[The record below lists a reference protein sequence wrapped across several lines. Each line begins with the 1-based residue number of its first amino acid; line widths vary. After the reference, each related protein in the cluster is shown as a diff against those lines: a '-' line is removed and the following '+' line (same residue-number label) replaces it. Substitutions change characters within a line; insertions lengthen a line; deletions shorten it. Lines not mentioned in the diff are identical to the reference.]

1 MTWRIT
7 IGLLTNL
14 LLSFAVMANASIGFQ
29 QITLADE
36 ATNRPLDVA
45 VFYPVSSPSQATT
58 MGENIVFPGIAVSKN
73 AVPESGE
80 HPLIVVSH
88 GYGGNW
94 FNQLW
99 LAQALVKQGYIV
111 AAPNHPGTTTKDM
124 RPENA
129 QALWQRPHDISRVIT
144 ALLTTPEKTG
154 LVDAKRIAAVGHSL
168 GGWTVLALAG
178 GRFST
183 EQFEKD
189 CLAHVGLA
197 SCKAYEKMQ
206 VAKSAASRAQLDK
219 SLADP
224 RISAV
229 VSLDMGLARGFTAES
244 LAAINIPV
252 LIMAAGY
259 PNDELPA
266 KLESHDLAQ
275 KLSPA
280 HSAYKEIA
288 DATHFSFM
296 QLCKPGAVEIINA
309 ESPGDGMIC
318 LDGGERSR
326 EQIHQE
332 VGKDVSDFLQAAWR
346 KS

>member
-14 LLSFAVMANASIGFQ
+14 LLSFGVMANAGIGFQ
-29 QITLADE
+29 QLTLADE

-45 VFYPVSSPSQATT
+45 VFYPASSPSQTT
-58 MGENIVFPGIAVSKN
+58 TIGENMAFPGIVVSKN
-73 AVPESGE
+73 AEPESGE

-88 GYGGNW
+88 GYGGSW

-99 LAQALVKQGYIV
+99 LVQALVKQGYIV

-144 ALLTTPEKTG
+144 ALLATPEKAG
-154 LVDAKRIAAVGHSL
+154 QVDAKRIAAVGHSL

-178 GRFST
+178 GRFNT

-189 CLAHVGLA
+189 CLTHVGLA

-206 VAKSAASRAQLDK
+206 VAKSAESRALLDK

-332 VGKDVSDFLQAAWR
+332 IGKDVSDFLQTAWR
-346 KS
+346 KP

>member
-7 IGLLTNL
+7 IGLITNL
-14 LLSFAVMANASIGFQ
+14 LLSFAVMANTGIGFQ

-45 VFYPVSSPSQATT
+45 VFYPASSPSQTT
-58 MGENIVFPGIAVSKN
+58 TIGENIVFPGIAVSKN
-73 AVPESGE
+73 AVPESGG

-88 GYGGNW
+88 GYGGSW
-94 FNQLW
+94 FNQFW

-111 AAPNHPGTTTKDM
+111 AAPNHPGTTFKDM
-124 RPENA
+124 RTEKA
-129 QALWQRPHDISRVIT
+129 QELWQRPHDLSRVIT
-144 ALLTTPEKTG
+144 ALLATPEKTG
-154 LVDAKRIAAVGHSL
+154 QVDAKRIAAVGHSL
-168 GGWTVLALAG
+168 GGWTVLELAG

-189 CLAHVGLA
+189 CLTHAGLA
-197 SCKAYEKMQ
+197 SCKVYEKMQ
-206 VAKSAASRAQLDK
+206 VAKNAASRAQLDK

-229 VSLDMGLARGFTAES
+229 ISLDMGLARGFTAES
-244 LAAINIPV
+244 LAAINIPI

-259 PNDELPA
+259 PNEELPA
-266 KLESHDLAQ
+266 RLESHDLAQ

-309 ESPGDGMIC
+309 ENPGDGMIC

-346 KS
+346 KP

>member
-7 IGLLTNL
+7 IGLITNL
-14 LLSFAVMANASIGFQ
+14 LLSFAVMANTGIGFQ

-45 VFYPVSSPSQATT
+45 VFYPASSPSQT
-58 MGENIVFPGIAVSKN
+58 MTIGENIVFPGIAVSKN

-88 GYGGNW
+88 GYGGSW

-129 QALWQRPHDISRVIT
+129 QVLWQRPHDISRVIT
-144 ALLTTPEKTG
+144 ALLATPEKTG

-189 CLAHVGLA
+189 CLTHAGLA
-197 SCKAYEKMQ
+197 SCKVYEKMQ
-206 VAKSAASRAQLDK
+206 VEKNAASRVQLDK
-219 SLADP
+219 ALADP

-229 VSLDMGLARGFTAES
+229 ISLDMGLARGFTAES
-244 LAAINIPV
+244 LAAINIPI

-309 ESPGDGMIC
+309 ENPGDGMIC

-346 KS
+346 KP

>member
-14 LLSFAVMANASIGFQ
+14 LLSFAVMADAGIGFQ
-29 QITLADE
+29 QITLTDGAN
-36 ATNRPLDVA
+36 NRPLDVA
-45 VFYPVSSPSQATT
+45 VFYPTSLSQQTAII
-58 MGENIVFPGIAVSKN
+58 GENVVFPGIAVSKS
-73 AVPESGE
+73 AAPESGE

-94 FNQLW
+94 LNQLW
-99 LAQALVKQGYIV
+99 LTQALVKQGYIV

-129 QALWQRPHDISRVIT
+129 QVLWQRPHDISRVIT
-144 ALLTTPEKTG
+144 ALLATPEKTG

-183 EQFEKD
+183 EQFERD
-189 CLAHVGLA
+189 CLTHVGLA

-206 VAKSAASRAQLDK
+206 VAKSASSRAQLDK

-252 LIMAAGY
+252 SIVAAGY
-259 PNDELPA
+259 PNEELPA
-266 KLESHDLAQ
+266 ELESHDLAR

-296 QLCKPGAVEIINA
+296 QLCKPGAIEIINA
-309 ESPGDGMIC
+309 ENPGDGMIC

-332 VGKDVSDFLQAAWR
+332 VAKDISDFLQAAWR
-346 KS
+346 KL

>member
-7 IGLLTNL
+7 IGLITNL
-14 LLSFAVMANASIGFQ
+14 LLSFAVMANAGIGFQ
-29 QITLADE
+29 HITLADG

-45 VFYPVSSPSQATT
+45 VFYPASSSSQTT
-58 MGENIVFPGIAVSKN
+58 TIGDNAVFPGIAVSKN

-80 HPLIVVSH
+80 YPLIVVSH
-88 GYGGNW
+88 GYGGSW
-94 FNQLW
+94 FNQFW
-99 LAQALVKQGYIV
+99 LAQVLVKQGYIV
-111 AAPNHPGTTTKDM
+111 AAPNHPGTTFKDM
-124 RPENA
+124 RVEKA
-129 QALWQRPHDISRVIT
+129 QELWLRPNDISRVIT
-144 ALLTTPEKTG
+144 ALLAAPEKTG
-154 LVDAKRIAAVGHSL
+154 RVDAQRIAAVGHSL
-168 GGWTVLALAG
+168 GGWTVLELAG

-189 CLAHVGLA
+189 CLTHAGLA
-197 SCKAYEKMQ
+197 SCKVYEKMQ
-206 VAKSAASRAQLDK
+206 VAKNAASRAQLDK

-229 VSLDMGLARGFTAES
+229 ISLDMGLARGFTAES
-244 LAAINIPV
+244 LAAINIPI

-259 PNDELPA
+259 PNEELPA

-275 KLSPA
+275 KLPPA
-280 HSAYKEIA
+280 YSTYKEIA

-296 QLCKPGAVEIINA
+296 QLCKPGAIEIINA
-309 ESPGDGMIC
+309 ENPGDGMIC

-346 KS
+346 KL

>member
-7 IGLLTNL
+7 IGLITNL
-14 LLSFAVMANASIGFQ
+14 LLSFAVMANAGIGFQ
-29 QITLADE
+29 HITLADG

-45 VFYPVSSPSQATT
+45 VFYPASSSSQTT
-58 MGENIVFPGIAVSKN
+58 TIGDNAVFPGIAVSKN

-80 HPLIVVSH
+80 YPLIVVSH
-88 GYGGNW
+88 GYGGSW
-94 FNQLW
+94 FNQFW
-99 LAQALVKQGYIV
+99 LAQVLVKQGYIV
-111 AAPNHPGTTTKDM
+111 AAPNHPGTTFKDM
-124 RPENA
+124 RVEKA
-129 QALWQRPHDISRVIT
+129 QELWLRPNDISRVIT
-144 ALLTTPEKTG
+144 ALLAAPEKTG
-154 LVDAKRIAAVGHSL
+154 RVDAKRIAAVGHSL
-168 GGWTVLALAG
+168 GGWTVLELAG

-189 CLAHVGLA
+189 CLTHAGLA
-197 SCKAYEKMQ
+197 SCKVYEKMQ
-206 VAKSAASRAQLDK
+206 VAKNAASRAQLDK

-229 VSLDMGLARGFTAES
+229 ISLDMGLARGFTAES
-244 LAAINIPV
+244 LAAINIPI

-259 PNDELPA
+259 PNEELPA

-275 KLSPA
+275 KLPPA
-280 HSAYKEIA
+280 YSTYKEIA

-296 QLCKPGAVEIINA
+296 QLCKPGAIEIINA
-309 ESPGDGMIC
+309 ENPGDGMIC

-346 KS
+346 KL

>member
-7 IGLLTNL
+7 IGLITNL
-14 LLSFAVMANASIGFQ
+14 LLSFAVMANTGIGFQ
-29 QITLADE
+29 HITLADE
-36 ATNRPLDVA
+36 GNNRPLDVA
-45 VFYPVSSPSQATT
+45 VFYPASSSSQTTT
-58 MGENIVFPGIAVSKN
+58 MGDNAVFPGIAVSKN

-88 GYGGNW
+88 GYGGSW
-94 FNQLW
+94 FNQFW
-99 LAQALVKQGYIV
+99 LAQVLVKQGYIV
-111 AAPNHPGTTTKDM
+111 AAPNHPGTTFKDM
-124 RPENA
+124 RTEKA
-129 QALWQRPHDISRVIT
+129 QALWQRSHDLSRVIT
-144 ALLTTPEKTG
+144 ALLATPEKTG

-189 CLAHVGLA
+189 CLTHAGLA
-197 SCKAYEKMQ
+197 SCKVYEKMQ
-206 VAKSAASRAQLDK
+206 VEKNAASRVQLDK
-219 SLADP
+219 ALADP

-229 VSLDMGLARGFTAES
+229 ISLDMGLARGFTAES
-244 LAAINIPV
+244 LAAINIPI

-309 ESPGDGMIC
+309 ENPGDGMIC

>member
-14 LLSFAVMANASIGFQ
+14 LLSFAVMADAGIGFQ

-36 ATNRPLDVA
+36 ANHRQLDVA
-45 VFYPVSSPSQATT
+45 VFYPTSLSQQTEII
-58 MGENIVFPGIAVSKN
+58 GENVVFPGIAVSKN
-73 AVPESGE
+73 AAPESGA

-94 FNQLW
+94 LNQLW
-99 LAQALVKQGYIV
+99 LVQALVKQGYIV

-124 RPENA
+124 RTENA
-129 QALWQRPHDISRVIT
+129 QELWQRPNDISRVIT
-144 ALLTTPEKTG
+144 ALLATPEKTG
-154 LVDAKRIAAVGHSL
+154 RVDEKRIAAVGHSL
-168 GGWTVLALAG
+168 GGWTVLELAG

-183 EQFEKD
+183 DQFERD
-189 CLAHVGLA
+189 CLTHVGLA

-206 VAKSAASRAQLDK
+206 IAKSASSRAQLDK

-252 LIMAAGY
+252 LIFAAGY
-259 PNDELPA
+259 PSEELPA
-266 KLESHDLAQ
+266 DLESHDLAR

-309 ESPGDGMIC
+309 ENPGDGMIC

-332 VGKDVSDFLQAAWR
+332 VARDISDFLQAAWR
-346 KS
+346 KP

>member
-14 LLSFAVMANASIGFQ
+14 LLSFAVMADAGIGFQ
-29 QITLADE
+29 QITLADGDN
-36 ATNRPLDVA
+36 NRPLDVA
-45 VFYPVSSPSQATT
+45 VFYPASSSQQITT
-58 MGENIVFPGIAVSKN
+58 VGGNVVFPGIAVSQN
-73 AVPESGE
+73 AAPEAGE
-80 HPLIVVSH
+80 HPVIVVSH

-94 FNQLW
+94 LNQLW
-99 LAQALVKQGYIV
+99 LVQALVTQGYIV

-124 RPENA
+124 RMENA
-129 QALWQRPHDISRVIT
+129 QKLWQRPNDISRVIT
-144 ALLTTPEKTG
+144 ALLATPEKTG
-154 LVDAKRIAAVGHSL
+154 QVDAKRIAAVGHSL
-168 GGWTVLALAG
+168 GGWTVLELAG
-178 GRFST
+178 GRFSV
-183 EQFEKD
+183 EQFERD
-189 CLAHVGLA
+189 CLTHVGLA

-206 VAKSAASRAQLDK
+206 IAKSASSRAQLDK

-252 LIMAAGY
+252 LIFAAGY
-259 PNDELPA
+259 PNEELPA
-266 KLESHDLAQ
+266 DLESHNLAR

-309 ESPGDGMIC
+309 ENPGDGMIC

-332 VGKDVSDFLQAAWR
+332 VAKDISDFLQAAWR
-346 KS
+346 KR

>member
-7 IGLLTNL
+7 IGFITNL
-14 LLSFAVMANASIGFQ
+14 LLSFTAMADAGIGFQ
-29 QITLADE
+29 QITLADGVN
-36 ATNRPLDVA
+36 NRSLDVA
-45 VFYPVSSPSQATT
+45 VFYPASSSQQATII
-58 MGENIVFPGIAVSKN
+58 GENVVFPGIAVSKS
-73 AVPESGE
+73 AAPESGE

-94 FNQLW
+94 LNQLW

-111 AAPNHPGTTTKDM
+111 AAPNHPGTTSKDM
-124 RPENA
+124 RLENA
-129 QALWQRPHDISRVIT
+129 QALWQRPKDISRVIT
-144 ALLTTPEKTG
+144 ALLATPEKTG
-154 LVDAKRIAAVGHSL
+154 RVDVKRIAAVGHSL
-168 GGWTVLALAG
+168 GGWTALELAG

-183 EQFEKD
+183 DQFERD
-189 CLAHVGLA
+189 CLMHVGLA
-197 SCKAYEKMQ
+197 SCNVYEKMQ
-206 VAKSAASRAQLDK
+206 VAKSASSCAQLDK

-252 LIMAAGY
+252 LIMAASY
-259 PNDELPA
+259 PNEELPA
-266 KLESHDLAQ
+266 ELESHYLVQ
-275 KLSPA
+275 KLSSV

-288 DATHFSFM
+288 DATHFGFM

-309 ESPGDGMIC
+309 ENPGDGMIC

-332 VGKDVSDFLQAAWR
+332 VAKDISDFLQAAWR
-346 KS
+346 KP

>member
-7 IGLLTNL
+7 IRLLTNL
-14 LLSFAVMANASIGFQ
+14 LLSFGVMANAGIGFQ
-29 QITLADE
+29 QLTLADE

-45 VFYPVSSPSQATT
+45 VFYPASSSSQTT
-58 MGENIVFPGIAVSKN
+58 TIGENIAFPGIVVSKN
-73 AVPESGE
+73 SEPEFGQ

-88 GYGGNW
+88 GYGGSW

-144 ALLTTPEKTG
+144 ALLATPEKTG
-154 LVDAKRIAAVGHSL
+154 QVDAKRIAAVGHSL

-189 CLAHVGLA
+189 CLTHVGLA

-244 LAAINIPV
+244 LVAINIPV

-280 HSAYKEIA
+280 YSAYKEIA

-332 VGKDVSDFLQAAWR
+332 IGKDVSDFLQAAWR
-346 KS
+346 KP

>member
-7 IGLLTNL
+7 IGFVTGL
-14 LLSFAVMANASIGFQ
+14 LLSFTVMADVGIGFQ
-29 QITLADE
+29 QIRLADE
-36 ATNRPLDVA
+36 VNNRPLDVA
-45 VFYPVSSPSQATT
+45 LFYPASLSQQTEII
-58 MGENIVFPGIAVSKN
+58 GENPVFHGIAVSKN

-88 GYGGNW
+88 GYGGSW

-124 RPENA
+124 RVENA
-129 QALWQRPHDISRVIT
+129 QELWQRPKDISRVIT
-144 ALLTTPEKTG
+144 ALLITPEKTG
-154 LVDAKRIAAVGHSL
+154 QVDAKRIAAVGHSL
-168 GGWTVLALAG
+168 GGWTVLELAG

-183 EQFEKD
+183 DQFERD
-189 CLAHVGLA
+189 CLTHVGLA
-197 SCKAYEKMQ
+197 SCKVYEKMR
-206 VAKSAASRAQLDK
+206 VAKSAPSRAQLDQ

-229 VSLDMGLARGFTAES
+229 VSLDMGLARGFTADS
-244 LAAINIPV
+244 LAAINIPI

-259 PNDELPA
+259 PNEELPA
-266 KLESHDLAQ
+266 RLESYDLAQ

-296 QLCKPGAVEIINA
+296 QPCKPGAVEIINA
-309 ESPGDGMIC
+309 ENPGDGMIC

-346 KS
+346 KP

>member
-14 LLSFAVMANASIGFQ
+14 LLSFAVMANTGIGFQ
-29 QITLADE
+29 QLTLADE

-45 VFYPVSSPSQATT
+45 VFYPALSPSQTT
-58 MGENIVFPGIAVSKN
+58 TIGENIAFPGIVVSKN
-73 AVPESGE
+73 AEPESGE

-88 GYGGNW
+88 GYGGSW

-129 QALWQRPHDISRVIT
+129 QTLWQRPHDLSRVIT
-144 ALLTTPEKTG
+144 ALLATPEKAG
-154 LVDAKRIAAVGHSL
+154 QVDAKRIAAVGHSL

-178 GRFST
+178 GRFNT

-189 CLAHVGLA
+189 CLTHVGLA
-197 SCKAYEKMQ
+197 SCKVYEKMQ
-206 VAKSAASRAQLDK
+206 IEKSAASRAQLDK

-259 PNDELPA
+259 PNEELPA
-266 KLESHDLAQ
+266 ELESHYLAQ

-332 VGKDVSDFLQAAWR
+332 IGKDVSDFLQAAWR
-346 KS
+346 KP

>member
-7 IGLLTNL
+7 IGLVTNL
-14 LLSFAVMANASIGFQ
+14 LLSFAVMADAGIGFQ
-29 QITLADE
+29 QIALADE
-36 ATNRPLDVA
+36 ANNRPLDVA
-45 VFYPVSSPSQATT
+45 VFYPVSSSSQSTI
-58 MGENIVFPGIAVSKN
+58 MGDNAAFPGIAVSKN

-88 GYGGNW
+88 GYGGSW

-99 LAQALVKQGYIV
+99 LAQVLVKQGYIV
-111 AAPNHPGTTTKDM
+111 AAPNHPGTTFKDM
-124 RPENA
+124 RVENA

-144 ALLTTPEKTG
+144 ALLATPEKTG
-154 LVDAKRIAAVGHSL
+154 QVDAKRIAAVGHSL
-168 GGWTVLALAG
+168 GGWTVLVLAG

-183 EQFEKD
+183 DQFEKG
-189 CLAHVGLA
+189 CLTHAGLA
-197 SCKAYEKMQ
+197 SCKVYEKMQ
-206 VAKSAASRAQLDK
+206 VAKNAASRAQLDK

-259 PNDELPA
+259 PNEELPA
-266 KLESHDLAQ
+266 ELESHDLAK

-280 HSAYKEIA
+280 HSTYKEIA

-309 ESPGDGMIC
+309 ENPGDGMIC

-326 EQIHQE
+326 ELIHQD
-332 VGKDVSDFLQAAWR
+332 VAKDVSEFLQAAWR
-346 KS
+346 KP

>member
-7 IGLLTNL
+7 IGLITNL
-14 LLSFAVMANASIGFQ
+14 LLSFAVMANTGIGFQ
-29 QITLADE
+29 HITLADE
-36 ATNRPLDVA
+36 GNNRPLDVA
-45 VFYPVSSPSQATT
+45 VFYPASSSSQTTT
-58 MGENIVFPGIAVSKN
+58 MGDNAVFPGIAVSKN

-88 GYGGNW
+88 GYGGSW
-94 FNQLW
+94 FNQFW
-99 LAQALVKQGYIV
+99 LAQVLVKQGYIV
-111 AAPNHPGTTTKDM
+111 AAPNHPGTTFKDM
-124 RPENA
+124 RTEKA
-129 QALWQRPHDISRVIT
+129 QALWQRPHDLSRVIT
-144 ALLTTPEKTG
+144 ALLATPEKTG

-189 CLAHVGLA
+189 CLTHAGLA
-197 SCKAYEKMQ
+197 SCKVYEKMQ
-206 VAKSAASRAQLDK
+206 VEKNAASRVQLDK
-219 SLADP
+219 ALADP

-229 VSLDMGLARGFTAES
+229 ISLDMGLARGFTAES
-244 LAAINIPV
+244 LAAINIPI

-309 ESPGDGMIC
+309 ENPGDGMIC

>member
-7 IGLLTNL
+7 IGLITNL
-14 LLSFAVMANASIGFQ
+14 LLSFTVMADTGVGFQ
-29 QITLADE
+29 QITLADGVN
-36 ATNRPLDVA
+36 NRSLDVA
-45 VFYPVSSPSQATT
+45 VFYPASSSQQATII
-58 MGENIVFPGIAVSKN
+58 GENVVFPGIAVSKS

-88 GYGGNW
+88 GYGGSW

-124 RPENA
+124 RMENA
-129 QALWQRPHDISRVIT
+129 QELWQRPKDISRVIT
-144 ALLTTPEKTG
+144 ALLATPEKTG
-154 LVDAKRIAAVGHSL
+154 QVDAKRIAAVGHSL
-168 GGWTVLALAG
+168 GGWTVLELAG

-183 EQFEKD
+183 DQFERD
-189 CLAHVGLA
+189 CLTHVGLA
-197 SCKAYEKMQ
+197 SCNVYEKMR
-206 VAKSAASRAQLDK
+206 VAKSAPSRAQLDA
-219 SLADP
+219 SLADR
-224 RISAV
+224 RIGAV
-229 VSLDMGLARGFTAES
+229 VSLDMGLARGFTTES

-259 PNDELPA
+259 PNEELPA
-266 KLESHDLAQ
+266 ELESHYLVQ
-275 KLSPA
+275 KMSPA

-309 ESPGDGMIC
+309 ENPGDGMIC

-332 VGKDVSDFLQAAWR
+332 VAKDISGFLQTAWL
-346 KS
+346 KP

>member
-7 IGLLTNL
+7 IGLITNL
-14 LLSFAVMANASIGFQ
+14 LLSFAVMANTGIGFQ

-45 VFYPVSSPSQATT
+45 VFYPASSPSQTTT
-58 MGENIVFPGIAVSKN
+58 MGEDIVFPGIAVSKN

-88 GYGGNW
+88 GYGGSW
-94 FNQLW
+94 FNQFW

-129 QALWQRPHDISRVIT
+129 QVLWQRPHDISRVIT
-144 ALLTTPEKTG
+144 ALLATPEKTG

-183 EQFEKD
+183 EQFERD
-189 CLAHVGLA
+189 CLTHVGLA

-206 VAKSAASRAQLDK
+206 VAKSASSRAQLDK

-252 LIMAAGY
+252 SIVAAGY
-259 PNDELPA
+259 PNEELPA
-266 KLESHDLAQ
+266 ELESHDLAR

-296 QLCKPGAVEIINA
+296 QLCKPGAIEIINA
-309 ESPGDGMIC
+309 ENPGDGMIC

-332 VGKDVSDFLQAAWR
+332 VAKDISDFLQAAWR
-346 KS
+346 KL

>member
-7 IGLLTNL
+7 IGLITNL
-14 LLSFAVMANASIGFQ
+14 LLSFAVMANTGIGFQ
-29 QITLADE
+29 HITLADE
-36 ATNRPLDVA
+36 GNNRPLDVA
-45 VFYPVSSPSQATT
+45 VFYPASSSSQTTT
-58 MGENIVFPGIAVSKN
+58 MGDNAVFPGIAVSKN

-88 GYGGNW
+88 GYGGSW
-94 FNQLW
+94 FNQFW
-99 LAQALVKQGYIV
+99 LAQVLVKQGYIV
-111 AAPNHPGTTTKDM
+111 AAPNHPGTTFKDM
-124 RPENA
+124 RTEKA
-129 QALWQRPHDISRVIT
+129 QALWQRPHDLSRVIT
-144 ALLTTPEKTG
+144 ALLATPEKTG

-189 CLAHVGLA
+189 CLTHAGLA
-197 SCKAYEKMQ
+197 SCKVYEKMQ
-206 VAKSAASRAQLDK
+206 VEKNAASRVQLDK
-219 SLADP
+219 ALADP

-229 VSLDMGLARGFTAES
+229 ISLDMGLARGFTAES
-244 LAAINIPV
+244 LAAINIPI

-259 PNDELPA
+259 PNEELPA
-266 KLESHDLAQ
+266 RLESHDLAQ

-309 ESPGDGMIC
+309 ENPGDGMIC

-346 KS
+346 KP

>member
-7 IGLLTNL
+7 IGLITNL
-14 LLSFAVMANASIGFQ
+14 LLSFAVMANAGIGFQ
-29 QITLADE
+29 HITLADG

-45 VFYPVSSPSQATT
+45 VFYPASSSSQTT
-58 MGENIVFPGIAVSKN
+58 TIGDNAVFPGIAVSKN

-80 HPLIVVSH
+80 YPLIVVSH
-88 GYGGNW
+88 GYGGSW
-94 FNQLW
+94 FNQFW
-99 LAQALVKQGYIV
+99 LAQVLVKQGYIV
-111 AAPNHPGTTTKDM
+111 AAPNHLGTTFKDM
-124 RPENA
+124 RVEKA
-129 QALWQRPHDISRVIT
+129 QELWLRPNDISRVIT
-144 ALLTTPEKTG
+144 ALLAAPEKTG
-154 LVDAKRIAAVGHSL
+154 RVDAKRIAAVGHSL
-168 GGWTVLALAG
+168 GGWTVLELAG

-189 CLAHVGLA
+189 CLTHAGLA
-197 SCKAYEKMQ
+197 SCKVYEKMQ
-206 VAKSAASRAQLDK
+206 VAKNAASRVQLDK

-229 VSLDMGLARGFTAES
+229 ISLDMGLARGFTAES
-244 LAAINIPV
+244 LAAIHIPI

-259 PNDELPA
+259 PNEELPA
-266 KLESHDLAQ
+266 ELESHDLAQ
-275 KLSPA
+275 KLPPA
-280 HSAYKEIA
+280 YSTYKEIA

-296 QLCKPGAVEIINA
+296 QLCKPGAIEIINA
-309 ESPGDGMIC
+309 ENPGDGMIC

-346 KS
+346 KL

>member
-7 IGLLTNL
+7 IGLITNL
-14 LLSFAVMANASIGFQ
+14 LLSFAVMADVGIGFQ
-29 QITLADE
+29 QIMLADG
-36 ATNRPLDVA
+36 ANNRPLDVA
-45 VFYPVSSPSQATT
+45 VFYPVSSSSQTT
-58 MGENIVFPGIAVSKN
+58 TIGDNAVFPGIAVSKN

-88 GYGGNW
+88 GYGGSW

-124 RPENA
+124 RVEKA
-129 QALWQRPHDISRVIT
+129 QELWLRPNDISRVIT
-144 ALLTTPEKTG
+144 ALLAAPEKTG
-154 LVDAKRIAAVGHSL
+154 RVDAQRIAAVGHSL

-183 EQFEKD
+183 QQFERD
-189 CLAHVGLA
+189 CLTHVGLA
-197 SCKAYEKMQ
+197 SCKAYEKMHI
-206 VAKSAASRAQLDK
+206 AKNASLRAQFDK
-219 SLADP
+219 PLADP
-224 RISAV
+224 RVSAV

-252 LIMAAGY
+252 LIVAAGY
-259 PNDELPA
+259 PNEELPA
-266 KLESHDLAQ
+266 ELESHDLAQ

-280 HSAYKEIA
+280 YSAYKEIA

-296 QLCKPGAVEIINA
+296 QLCKPGAIEIINA
-309 ESPGDGMIC
+309 ENPGDGMIC
-318 LDGGERSR
+318 LDGGARSR
-326 EQIHQE
+326 EQIQQD
-332 VGKDVSDFLQAAWR
+332 VLKDISDFLQAAWR
-346 KS
+346 KP

>member
-1 MTWRIT
+1 TT
-7 IGLLTNL
+7 I
-14 LLSFAVMANASIGFQ
+14 
-29 QITLADE
+29 
-36 ATNRPLDVA
+36 
-45 VFYPVSSPSQATT
+45 
-58 MGENIVFPGIAVSKN
+58 GENIVFPGIAVSKN

-88 GYGGNW
+88 GYGGSW
-94 FNQLW
+94 FNQFW

-111 AAPNHPGTTTKDM
+111 AAPNHPGTTFKDM
-124 RPENA
+124 RTEKA
-129 QALWQRPHDISRVIT
+129 QELWQRPHDLSRVIT
-144 ALLTTPEKTG
+144 ALLATPENTG
-154 LVDAKRIAAVGHSL
+154 QVDAKRIAAVGHSL
-168 GGWTVLALAG
+168 GGWTVLELAG

-189 CLAHVGLA
+189 CLTHAGLA
-197 SCKAYEKMQ
+197 SCKVYEKMQ
-206 VAKSAASRAQLDK
+206 VAKNAASPAQLDK
-219 SLADP
+219 SLVDP

-229 VSLDMGLARGFTAES
+229 ISLDMGLARGFTAES
-244 LAAINIPV
+244 LAAINIPI

-259 PNDELPA
+259 PNEELPA
-266 KLESHDLAQ
+266 MLESHDLAQ

-296 QLCKPGAVEIINA
+296 QLCKPSAVEIINA
-309 ESPGDGMIC
+309 ENPGEGMIC

-346 KS
+346 KL

>member
-7 IGLLTNL
+7 MGLLTNL
-14 LLSFAVMANASIGFQ
+14 LLSFGVMANAGIGFQ
-29 QITLADE
+29 QLTLADE

-45 VFYPVSSPSQATT
+45 VFYPASSPSQTT
-58 MGENIVFPGIAVSKN
+58 TIGENIAFPGIVVSKN
-73 AVPESGE
+73 AEPEPGQ

-88 GYGGNW
+88 GYGGSW

-129 QALWQRPHDISRVIT
+129 QALWQRPHDLSRVIT
-144 ALLTTPEKTG
+144 ALLATPETTG
-154 LVDAKRIAAVGHSL
+154 QVDAKRIAAVGHSL

-189 CLAHVGLA
+189 CLTHVGLA

-259 PNDELPA
+259 PNEELPA
-266 KLESHDLAQ
+266 ELESHDLAQ
-275 KLSPA
+275 KLSPV

-332 VGKDVSDFLQAAWR
+332 IGKDVSDFLQAAWR
-346 KS
+346 KL

>member
-14 LLSFAVMANASIGFQ
+14 LLSFGVMANAGIGFQ
-29 QITLADE
+29 QLTLADE

-45 VFYPVSSPSQATT
+45 VFYPASSPSQTT
-58 MGENIVFPGIAVSKN
+58 TIGENMAFPGIVVSKN
-73 AVPESGE
+73 AEPEPGQ

-88 GYGGNW
+88 GYGGSW

-99 LAQALVKQGYIV
+99 LAQSLVKQGYIV

-124 RPENA
+124 RPVNA
-129 QALWQRPHDISRVIT
+129 HALWQRPHDLSRVIT
-144 ALLTTPEKTG
+144 ALLATPEKTG
-154 LVDAKRIAAVGHSL
+154 QVDAKRIAAVGHSL

-178 GRFST
+178 GRFNT

-189 CLAHVGLA
+189 CLTHVGLA

-252 LIMAAGY
+252 LVMAAGY

-332 VGKDVSDFLQAAWR
+332 IGKDVSDFLQAAWR
-346 KS
+346 KP

>member
-7 IGLLTNL
+7 IGLVTNL
-14 LLSFAVMANASIGFQ
+14 LLSFAVMANAGIGFQ
-29 QITLADE
+29 HITLADE
-36 ATNRPLDVA
+36 GNNRPLDVA
-45 VFYPVSSPSQATT
+45 VFYPVSSSSQAATI
-58 MGENIVFPGIAVSKN
+58 GENAVFPGITVSKN
-73 AVPESGE
+73 AAPESGE

-88 GYGGNW
+88 GYGGSW

-111 AAPNHPGTTTKDM
+111 AAPNHPGTTFKDM
-124 RPENA
+124 RVENA
-129 QALWQRPHDISRVIT
+129 QVLWQRPHDLSRVIT
-144 ALLTTPEKTG
+144 ALIATPEKTG
-154 LVDAKRIAAVGHSL
+154 RVDEKRIAAVGHSL
-168 GGWTVLALAG
+168 GGWTVLELAG

-183 EQFEKD
+183 DQFEKD
-189 CLAHVGLA
+189 CLTHAGLA
-197 SCKAYEKMQ
+197 SCKVYEKMQ
-206 VAKSAASRAQLDK
+206 VAKNAASRVQLDK

-229 VSLDMGLARGFTAES
+229 ISLDMGLARGFTAES

-259 PNDELPA
+259 PNEELPA
-266 KLESHDLAQ
+266 ELESHALAQ
-275 KLSPA
+275 KLPPA

-296 QLCKPGAVEIINA
+296 QRCKPGAVEIINA
-309 ESPGDGMIC
+309 ENPGDGMIC

-332 VGKDVSDFLQAAWR
+332 VAKDVSEFLQAAWR
-346 KS
+346 KP

>member
-7 IGLLTNL
+7 IGLITNL
-14 LLSFAVMANASIGFQ
+14 LLSFAVMANAGIGFQ
-29 QITLADE
+29 HITLADG

-45 VFYPVSSPSQATT
+45 VFYPASSSSQTT
-58 MGENIVFPGIAVSKN
+58 TIGDNAVFPGIAVSKN

-80 HPLIVVSH
+80 YPLIVVSH
-88 GYGGNW
+88 GYGGSW
-94 FNQLW
+94 FNQFW
-99 LAQALVKQGYIV
+99 LAQVLVKQGYIV
-111 AAPNHPGTTTKDM
+111 AAPNHLGTTFKDM
-124 RPENA
+124 RVEKA
-129 QALWQRPHDISRVIT
+129 QELWLRPNDISRVIT
-144 ALLTTPEKTG
+144 ALLAAPEKTG
-154 LVDAKRIAAVGHSL
+154 RVDAKRIAAVGHSL
-168 GGWTVLALAG
+168 GGWTVLELAG

-189 CLAHVGLA
+189 CLTHAGLA
-197 SCKAYEKMQ
+197 SCKVYEKMQ
-206 VAKSAASRAQLDK
+206 VAKNAASRAQLDK

-229 VSLDMGLARGFTAES
+229 ISLDMGLARGFTAES
-244 LAAINIPV
+244 LAAIHIPI

-259 PNDELPA
+259 PNEELPA
-266 KLESHDLAQ
+266 ELESHDLAQ
-275 KLSPA
+275 KLPPA
-280 HSAYKEIA
+280 YSTYKEIA

-296 QLCKPGAVEIINA
+296 QLCKPGAIEIINA
-309 ESPGDGMIC
+309 ENPGDGMIC

-346 KS
+346 KL

>member
-7 IGLLTNL
+7 IGLITNL
-14 LLSFAVMANASIGFQ
+14 LLSFAVMADVGIGFQ

-36 ATNRPLDVA
+36 ANNRPLDVA
-45 VFYPVSSPSQATT
+45 VFYPASSSQQTAII
-58 MGENIVFPGIAVSKN
+58 GENPVFHGIAVSKN

-80 HPLIVVSH
+80 YPLIVVSH
-88 GYGGNW
+88 GYGGSW

-99 LAQALVKQGYIV
+99 LVQVLVKQGYIV

-124 RPENA
+124 RVEKA
-129 QALWQRPHDISRVIT
+129 QELWLRPNDISRVIT
-144 ALLTTPEKTG
+144 ALLAAPEKTG
-154 LVDAKRIAAVGHSL
+154 QVDAKRIAAVGHSL
-168 GGWTVLALAG
+168 GGWAVLELAG

-183 EQFEKD
+183 DQFERD
-189 CLAHVGLA
+189 CLTHVGLA
-197 SCKAYEKMQ
+197 SCNVYEKMR
-206 VAKSAASRAQLDK
+206 VAKSASSRAQLDT
-219 SLADP
+219 SLADR

-229 VSLDMGLARGFTAES
+229 VSLDMGLERGFTAGS

-252 LIMAAGY
+252 LIVAAGY
-259 PNDELPA
+259 PNEELPA
-266 KLESHDLAQ
+266 ELESHDLAQ
-275 KLSPA
+275 KLPPA

-309 ESPGDGMIC
+309 ENPGDGMIC

-326 EQIHQE
+326 ELIHQE
-332 VGKDVSDFLQAAWR
+332 VAKDISGFLQTAWP
-346 KS
+346 KL